1 MRALYN
7 LLGGILAWNDQTV
20 PDFPKLRAFPLLG
33 SAAEIFH
40 QAMDM
45 ERGAYHF
52 YREVLA
58 RHSEAAF
65 ARFIDMLA
73 RAEEGH
79 ARLIYGYYAQE
90 VPDAPPFDEL
100 YAALPG
106 EVLEGGQSLA
116 AMRSL
121 LDSRENTTCIDIVEL
136 AISIEYAAYDLY
148 RSMADHFQGTGREE
162 AFLDIAQAEKEHMRI
177 AAEALA
183 CCEE

>member
-1 MRALYN
+1 
-7 LLGGILAWNDQTV
+7 V
-20 PDFPKLRAFPLLG
+20 PDFPRLRSFPLLG
-33 SAAEIFH
+33 STAEILY

-58 RHSEAAF
+58 HHKEAAF

-79 ARLIYGYYAQE
+79 ARLIYGYYVQE
-90 VPDAPPFDEL
+90 IPDAPPFEDL
-100 YAALPG
+100 YGSLSG

-116 AMRSL
+116 AMRRL
-121 LDSRENTTCIDIVEL
+121 LESRKKATCIDIVEL
-136 AISIEYAAYDLY
+136 AITIEYAAYDLY
-148 RSMADHFQGTGREE
+148 RNMADYFQGSTREA